1 VDYTFYL
8 GHIIVYFQG
17 SASWKGFWSVNVQPI
32 KLRRHLKKSRDTISY
47 FVKQKY
53 FVFTQPI
60 IEAKIVTVTWPN
72 TSASATCIKLAPDH
86 VFLATPIVYVQDK
99 FALVR
104 ECRAVLDSGS
114 QINFITKSVSNL
126 LQLPARNVLFRY
138 LKVLKL
144 NGVHTT
150 ILRKFTNSQY
160 LSISLKSILFNI
172 RQKTEM
178 RSFWDASLEVYGA
191 CIYIRSS
198 GHDGIWHSLLSSS
211 SQGCNY
217 FSFRTKWGNLLVKL
231 VVEISDAWKINS
243 QEFRLWTDS
252 MVELYWL
259 NSDFSQL
266 KTYIYWIE
274 SQKY

>member
-17 SASWKGFWSVNVQPI
+17 SANWKGYWSVNVQPI

-53 FVFTQPI
+53 FVLTDQDKDNYVPTQPI

-86 VFLATPIVYVQDK
+86 VFLANYVQDK

-114 QINFITKSVSNL
+114 QRNFITKSVSNL
-126 LQLPARNVLFRY
+126 LQLSARNVLFRY

-144 NGVHTT
+144 NGVHTI
-150 ILRKFTNSQY
+150 ILRKFTNSQ
-160 LSISLKSILFNI
+160 
-172 RQKTEM
+172 
-178 RSFWDASLEVYGA
+178 
-191 CIYIRSS
+191 
-198 GHDGIWHSLLSSS
+198 
-211 SQGCNY
+211 
-217 FSFRTKWGNLLVKL
+217 
-231 VVEISDAWKINS
+231 
-243 QEFRLWTDS
+243 
-252 MVELYWL
+252 
-259 NSDFSQL
+259 
-266 KTYIYWIE
+266 
-274 SQKY
+274 